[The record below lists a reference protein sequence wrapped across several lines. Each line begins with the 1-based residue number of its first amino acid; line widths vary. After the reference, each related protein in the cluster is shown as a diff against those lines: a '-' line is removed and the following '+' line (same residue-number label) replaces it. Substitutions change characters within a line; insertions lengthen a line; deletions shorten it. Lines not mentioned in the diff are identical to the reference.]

1 MSELKIDKVSP
12 RSGNYVA
19 LNTVGMKNIVIN
31 GDMSLAQR
39 STSVASI
46 TVDGYYTCDR
56 WNVGIDS
63 FGTWTQSQSSD
74 VPSGYGFA
82 TSLKM
87 DCTTAQASPASSSVI
102 LLEQKFE
109 GQNLQYLKYG
119 TANAEQVTL
128 SFWHKHTKTGTNIV
142 ELLDADNSDAVS
154 GSYTQS
160 VSNTWEQ
167 ATITF
172 PAKTSGALDN
182 NNAVSLRLR
191 FIMGSGT
198 DNTSGTLATTWVDT
212 IVNADRYV
220 GQVNNA
226 DSTSNDF
233 IITGVQLEAGTTASD
248 FEFLPVDVN
257 LQRCQRYYFVKCDG
271 SVSASQDIGIGTYY
285 TSSDL
290 RASFSFPTT
299 MRTTPTLEVETVT
312 DGYDFRRNGG
322 VDRMDDFTL
331 NNASL
336 SSANILNSTD
346 VTGTAGQSGH
356 LFSDDASCFLAVSA
370 EL

>member
-1 MSELKIDKVSP
+1 MSELKVDKVSP
-12 RSGNYVA
+12 RTGNYVS

-248 FEFLPVDVN
+248 FEFLPYDVN
-257 LQRCQRYYFVKCDG
+257 LQRCQRYYYKIQPTTNRAFGMGLC
-271 SVSASQDIGIGTYY
+271 Y
-285 TSSDL
+285 TTNILSMPID
-290 RASFSFPTT
+290 FPTT
-299 MRTTPTLEVETVT
+299 MRTAPSALEQNGTAGDYQVLKASSFAVCTSVPTHQGGTTWGSLL
-312 DGYDFRRNGG
+312 DFN
-322 VDRMDDFTL
+322 
-331 NNASL
+331 
-336 SSANILNSTD
+336 
-346 VTGTAGQSGH
+346 VTGTITAGQAGQGWSVNG
-356 LFSDDASCFLAVSA
+356 DAYLAWSA